1 MDDKE
6 SFQLD
11 PEEARQLILAGKLSM
26 RDFANLLRSDVSRIE
41 ESIETLKV
49 MLSALKKRE
58 PENTKEQAQLKTLL
72 DEYTAWL
79 AKYDGLVVEYEHA
92 DEV

>member
-6 SFQLD
+6 SFGFDL
-11 PEEARQLILAGKLSM
+11 EEARQLILAGKLSM
-26 RDFANLLRSDVSRIE
+26 KDFAGLIRSDVSRME
-41 ESIETLKV
+41 ESIETLKA
-49 MLSALKKRE
+49 MLLDLKKRE
-58 PENTKEQAQLKTLL
+58 PESTKKQAQLKTLL

-92 DEV
+92 DDV